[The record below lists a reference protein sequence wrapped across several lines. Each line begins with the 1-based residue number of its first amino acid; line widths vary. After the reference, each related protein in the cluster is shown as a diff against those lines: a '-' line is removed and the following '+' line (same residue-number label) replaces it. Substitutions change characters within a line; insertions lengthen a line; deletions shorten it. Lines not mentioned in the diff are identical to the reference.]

1 MIRSTTHT
9 HTHTI
14 MTNQDF
20 TAKAEMMLEK
30 MSTEQL
36 KDMLEQ
42 LFHDHR
48 PGADKVFDAVLNHL
62 EKRVSWSEFAMICN
76 AIG

>member
-1 MIRSTTHT
+1 
-9 HTHTI
+9 
-14 MTNQDF
+14 MTNQEF

-30 MSTEQL
+30 MSVDQL

-42 LFHDHR
+42 MFHDHR

-62 EKRVSWSEFAMICN
+62 EKRVSCADFARICISIN
-76 AIG
+76 